1 MSALVNVLV
10 IIAAVAL
17 IAARQL
23 RPQRITAD
31 GRRWLVLPVILVVLA
46 LREPGLLD
54 QHHRSLSVLLLGAEL
69 LVGLVM
75 GVGWARTSR
84 LWTDQD
90 GTLWSRGT
98 KATIAVWI
106 GGIAL
111 RAGLMGIGA
120 LAGVHQ
126 GTGALLLALAASV
139 LVRRGMLVM
148 RARTARPPYG
158 DGSAAAGAAAAPWK
172 DRV

>member
-1 MSALVNVLV
+1 
-10 IIAAVAL
+10 
-17 IAARQL
+17 
-23 RPQRITAD
+23 
-31 GRRWLVLPVILVVLA
+31 
-46 LREPGLLD
+46 
-54 QHHRSLSVLLLGAEL
+54 
-69 LVGLVM
+69 
-75 GVGWARTSR
+75 
-84 LWTDQD
+84 
-90 GTLWSRGT
+90 
-98 KATIAVWI
+98 
-106 GGIAL
+106 
-111 RAGLMGIGA
+111 MGIGA